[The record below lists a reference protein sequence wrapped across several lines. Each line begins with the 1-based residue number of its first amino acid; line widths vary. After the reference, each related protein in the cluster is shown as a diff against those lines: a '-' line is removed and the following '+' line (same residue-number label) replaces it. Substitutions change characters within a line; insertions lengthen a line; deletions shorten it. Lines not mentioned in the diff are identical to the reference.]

1 MDYGLWIITEIIISG
16 HRERKCA
23 DTVGTVLVPRADCC
37 WKTYINSVIYDSFRH
52 TLSIATK
59 KEMVCPYTNP
69 VLELLPN
76 AGVAVML
83 LMMLSTSASF
93 SMLERVN
100 SAY

>member
-1 MDYGLWIITEIIISG
+1 MDYGLSLRLSSVAIGNESVPIQLAQCWFRGQTAVEKHIL
-16 HRERKCA
+16 
-23 DTVGTVLVPRADCC
+23 TVLFMTV
-37 WKTYINSVIYDSFRH
+37 FG
-52 TLSIATK
+52 TLSIATRK
-59 KEMVCPYTNP
+59 QMVCPYTNP